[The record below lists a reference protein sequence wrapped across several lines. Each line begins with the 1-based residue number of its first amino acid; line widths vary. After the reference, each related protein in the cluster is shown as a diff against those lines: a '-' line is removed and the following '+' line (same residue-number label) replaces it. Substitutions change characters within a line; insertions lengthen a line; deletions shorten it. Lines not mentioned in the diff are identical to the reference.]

1 MIKEDLE
8 VEELFAELDM
18 LIELYERTKS
28 EAIVLRIREVRLE
41 ILEQLNYRR

>member
-1 MIKEDLE
+1 M
-8 VEELFAELDM
+8 EELFAELEM

-28 EAIVLRIREVRLE
+28 EAVILRIREVRLE